1 MIEIRFILLSLPI
14 YSQTIGIRITTV
26 TMTVTAVSIR
36 SDVASI
42 VPITANAVIRILLAD
57 NLKKTNL
64 SKTTIKCPKITFLIG
79 LMMA

>member
-1 MIEIRFILLSLPI
+1 
-14 YSQTIGIRITTV
+14 
-26 TMTVTAVSIR
+26 MTVTAVSIR

>member
-1 MIEIRFILLSLPI
+1 M
-14 YSQTIGIRITTV
+14 TV
-26 TMTVTAVSIR
+26 TVTVTVTVTAVSIR

-57 NLKKTNL
+57 NLRKTNL

>member
-1 MIEIRFILLSLPI
+1 M
-14 YSQTIGIRITTV
+14 
-26 TMTVTAVSIR
+26 TAVPIT

-57 NLKKTNL
+57 NLRKTNL
-64 SKTTIKCPKITFLIG
+64 SKTTIKCPKITFWIG